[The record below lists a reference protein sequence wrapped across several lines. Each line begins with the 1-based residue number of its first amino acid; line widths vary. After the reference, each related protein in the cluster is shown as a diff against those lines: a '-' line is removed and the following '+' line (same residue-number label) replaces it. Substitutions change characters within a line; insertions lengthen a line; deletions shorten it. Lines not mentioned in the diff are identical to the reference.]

1 MGAILVDNKAGI
13 LADEKSVLEVFSD
26 HINRAIENNEELS
39 FHIAVGFF
47 FFEGFQ
53 KLHTLLKN
61 LHEKGLLKE
70 FKLVMGPETKKGTKE
85 VLEALKNDALILN
98 DETFEFIKELYKEDV
113 FDFRIFLERGFHIK
127 LYLFDFARSG
137 LEIWA
142 GSANLTGGG
151 LEENLEL
158 VVPTGITIEDK
169 DLFKKFFKEIWKAST
184 DEVENLK
191 VIDIVGEAS
200 LSEVIYLH
208 PREFIINLIKML
220 GKEYLVK
227 NISADLSYLAE
238 FQNMS
243 YYLCF
248 DKLKSY
254 GGAVLANSV
263 GLGKTDVGCMVARY
277 YKELGKNVLI
287 IYPPVIEKHWRRT
300 IEKVGLKED
309 DIELLSR
316 GMLHK
321 GDFDY
326 EKYQGIG
333 LVIVDEAHHFR
344 ISKPKSNRRENLENI
359 IRMNPNANV
368 LLITATPINTS
379 LSDFVELLKLFT
391 FGNYKAK
398 FESEGFLT
406 KMKEI
411 ERAVK
416 ENEIDKEVIKELND
430 LTKFFSVRIDWLDVI
445 KHFTKDIEKISGRR
459 IESPEMISPVVNPC
473 NYRYDEEIATT
484 IFDEVVSFLAKLN
497 FEYTKLWEEEY
508 AEDKN
513 LIWWYKWRLYKR
525 LESSIYA
532 FEASLAKM
540 LKRAEFVVSMLT
552 GGEIKKTK
560 LFPRDRIEAIFNCF
574 GKLDAKT
581 KERVVVNLESDIE
594 EISSMLKSIEKIRP
608 LLEKDEKIE
617 ELVKIMRK
625 ESRPALI
632 FSESRDT
639 VVYIRKKLKEAGF
652 TNFKLAY
659 GGSIEE
665 ELEDFF
671 GEEIKEENKEKIE
684 REFNAGKF
692 DFIISTDIL
701 SEGVDLDR
709 ADVVINFDLP
719 YNPVRL
725 IQRSGRAIRI
735 RNPKKITIYNFLPD
749 DRINKELEL
758 CERLEARVEL
768 ILASIGLDFVIW
780 SIEEAK
786 IEEFSEENRKRIV
799 SLIGDYRNLLAT
811 KTPDEIK
818 KRIPPTLSE
827 EDKVLRE
834 YIKYWS
840 ISDETVEYLARS
852 YQKPIFTALEKKSNE
867 NYFAVF
873 EYRGSKYLLSKL
885 AFSERKIETR
895 LGRGEMD
902 KIESMVSEKCLELD
916 REFLKESYG
925 KDRLTR
931 QIEKM
936 LAENEELKEI
946 FKDFDFSLLP
956 KKDKHEILK
965 ELMQFN
971 KLPPWRREE
980 AIEKLETILAKKVKS
995 RGYQRSVAQP
1005 KLLAVIKYDG
1015 V

>member
-1 MGAILVDNKAGI
+1 MSAVLVDNKAGI

-26 HINRAIENNEELS
+26 HINRALKNEEELS
-39 FHIAVGFF
+39 LRIAVGFF

-53 KLHTLLKN
+53 KLYPLLRA
-61 LHEKGLLKE
+61 LHEKGLLKRFE
-70 FKLVMGPETKKGTKE
+70 LVMGPETKKGTKE
-85 VLEALKNDALILN
+85 VLGALKNDALVLSG
-98 DETFEFIKELYKEDV
+98 EAFEFIKELYEADI

-137 LEIWA
+137 LEVWA

-151 LEENLEL
+151 LEENIEL
-158 VVPTGITIEDK
+158 IVPTGITIEDK
-169 DLFKKFFKEIWKAST
+169 DLFKNFFEEIWEASA

-191 VIDIVGEAS
+191 VIDIVGEAY

-208 PREFIINLIKML
+208 PREFIINLIKIL

-243 YYLCF
+243 YYLCL

-277 YKELGKNVLI
+277 YKELGKNVLM
-287 IYPPVIEKHWRRT
+287 IYPPVIEKHWKRT
-300 IEKVGLKED
+300 IKKVGLKED

-321 GDFDY
+321 RDFDY
-326 EKYQGIG
+326 EKYQGVD

-359 IRMNPNANV
+359 IRMNPNAHV

-411 ERAVK
+411 ERAVG
-416 ENEIDKEVIKELND
+416 ENKVDKEVIKELND

-445 KHFTKDIEKISGRR
+445 KHFTKDIEKISERR

-532 FEASLAKM
+532 FEGSLVKM
-540 LKRAEFVVSMLT
+540 LKRSEFVISMLRE
-552 GGEIKKTK
+552 GEIKKTK
-560 LFPRDRIEAIFNCF
+560 LFPKDRIEAIFKCF

-581 KERVVVNLESDIE
+581 RESVVGNLESDIV

-608 LLEKDEKIE
+608 LLDKDEKIK
-617 ELVKIMRK
+617 ELVEIMGK
-625 ESRPALI
+625 ENRPSII

-639 VVYIRKKLKEAGF
+639 VVYIGKKLKEAGF

-659 GGSIEE
+659 GGSVEE
-665 ELEDFF
+665 ELEEFF
-671 GEEIKEENKEKIE
+671 GEKIREEDKDKIE
-684 REFNAGKF
+684 REFNEGKF
-692 DFIISTDIL
+692 DFIISTDVL

-735 RNPKKITIYNFLPD
+735 RNPKKITIYNFIPD
-749 DRINKELEL
+749 ERINKELEL
-758 CERLEARVEL
+758 YERLEARVEL

-780 SIEEAK
+780 SIEQAK

-799 SLIGDYRNLLAT
+799 GLIRDYKTLLAT
-811 KTPDEIK
+811 KTPGEIK

-840 ISDETVEYLARS
+840 ISDETVEYLARW
-852 YQKPIFTALEKKSNE
+852 YQKPIFTALEKRSVE
-867 NYFAVF
+867 DLFIVF
-873 EYRGSKYLLSKL
+873 EYRGGKYLLGKL
-885 AFSERKIETR
+885 TFSDRKIETR
-895 LGRGEMD
+895 LGRGERER
-902 KIESMVSEKCLELD
+902 IESMVSEKCLELD

-931 QIEKM
+931 QIEK
-936 LAENEELKEI
+936 LLYESEELKE
-946 FKDFDFSLLP
+946 FLKDFDLSLLP
-956 KKDKHEILK
+956 KRDKQKILK
-965 ELMQFN
+965 ELMQLN

-980 AIEKLETILAKKVKS
+980 VIERLKTLVTKKVKS
-995 RGYQRSVAQP
+995 RGYQKDIAQP
-1005 KLLAVIKYDG
+1005 KLLAVLKYG
-1015 V
+1015 GL